1 MFIDFMLNLINHY
14 TTKLMDYNKIYIVIF
29 IVFFT
34 ISCDNE
40 NYYDIEII
48 RFEKKFYNSDENELD
63 NLILKYP
70 FLFPSQF
77 PKSIW
82 INKIND
88 SVENDLY
95 NYSLMEFKD
104 YDFNSSKVKSIFNN
118 ANNIL
123 ENFKTPKLI
132 TLISKS
138 DFNDRIIYT
147 GPYLF
152 ISLNLYFGSNYYEN
166 TPNYLSQKMNKLFIP
181 NDIAFNISEKYVQG
195 KDDRTLLSKMI
206 QYGKILYLNKLLNNE
221 EEEWVIFNT
230 SPNKMKWT
238 NDNEFEIWSYFV
250 ENEYFFNTNID
261 LRSRFISLSPYS
273 KFNLDIDKES
283 PGAIGRWLGYK
294 IVNSYMNNNKLSL
307 NELLDL
313 DHYTIFKNSK
323 YKPFK

>member
-1 MFIDFMLNLINHY
+1 MLNLIKYY

-34 ISCDNE
+34 IGCDNV
-40 NYYDIEII
+40 NYHDIEII
-48 RFEKKFYNSDENELD
+48 RFEKEFYNSNEKELD
-63 NLILKYP
+63 NLIVKYP
-70 FLFPSQF
+70 FLFPNQF

-88 SVENDLY
+88 SIENDLY
-95 NYSLMEFKD
+95 NYSLIEFKD
-104 YDFNSSKVKSIFNN
+104 YNFNSSEVKSIFNN

-123 ENFKTPKLI
+123 ENFKPPKLI

-138 DFNDRIIYT
+138 DFNERIIYS

-152 ISLNLYFGSNYYEN
+152 ISLNLYFGSNYYVN
-166 TPNYLSQKMNKLFIP
+166 TPNYLSLKMNKLFIP
-181 NDIAFNISEKYVQG
+181 NDIAFKISEKYVQS

-221 EEEWVIFNT
+221 EEDWVIFNT
-230 SPNKMKWT
+230 NPKKMKWT

-283 PGAIGRWLGYK
+283 PGAVGRWLGYK
-294 IVNSYMNNNKLSL
+294 IVDSYMNNNKSTI
-307 NELLDL
+307 NELIDL